1 VKNSARLLLILIS
14 LFLAVSCNTRTA
26 KPKPVVMYEIS
37 EEAKNGKDVII
48 ENNYLSL
55 RFLPSTAEIILTDK
69 KTNVQWRS
77 NPPNPEASD
86 TVTKQ
91 LMESQFSLDY
101 ADNSGVPRTLE
112 SGFYSIQRGAYE
124 YEVVDG
130 ALEVRY
136 TVGDLARNYRIPP
149 AANEERMSL
158 FLDRMEQEERDI
170 VESTYRL
177 FDINNLR
184 LNDDKDKL
192 LAEFPELI
200 KNKLWVLRTVSPDFM
215 KGETEESF
223 KKAGYTAEDFAEDS
237 ERYELSGGD
246 VKPAFS
252 MTLRYILDGKSLI
265 VNVPF
270 SKIGYR
276 AAYPLKQLA
285 LMPFMG
291 SGSTA
296 DSGYMLVPD
305 GSGSL
310 IYFNNQKQN
319 QVPYYINIYGWDE
332 AMPRADVISDNKAL
346 FPAFGVHKNG
356 SSLFCVIEE
365 GSAYA
370 GVRADVSGR
379 NSGYNIVYPVF
390 DMIHGALMDIAG
402 RNQRAVYMYEAV
414 LPENENITLRYTP
427 CAEPGYIGMAKEYRS
442 WLLEKYPVLQTRR
455 VTGGV
460 PAAVEIIGA
469 VNKIQHRLGLPFDLP
484 LKLTSYKETEKMI
497 KDFAGFGWENVHVK
511 LNGWFNRSVEHTV
524 PTKIKLISA
533 LGSKGDFERIISTA
547 EKNNYTVYPEVD
559 FMFMRDV
566 KAFSGFSLYKDAARY
581 VNRERVQRYP
591 YSFVWFGE
599 RKMWGKLSYL
609 SRPAATQRMINSFQK
624 KAGKYKINNIAFKN
638 MGSRLAGDYHEKRR
652 VSREASMLMR
662 QKKFEEMYQ
671 ADKKIMVNAGFAYSI
686 PWTDIITDMII
697 TEHSFGITDSTVPFL
712 QIAIHGIVPYTGK
725 AVNLAEDYTKNLLK
739 TVECGAGLY
748 FSFMEEETAELQE
761 TKFRQFYANEYKKWI
776 GDADELYKKF
786 SADFG
791 HLYNQQIVNHVIL
804 APDVTITEYEDGTRV
819 LVNASD
825 NDYRYNGNNFKA
837 DTYAVFRKGQ

>member
-1 VKNSARLLLILIS
+1 MKNSARLLLILIS
-14 LFLAVSCNTRTA
+14 LFLAVSCNTRTV

-37 EEAKNGKDVII
+37 DEAKAGKEVVL
-48 ENNYLSL
+48 ENSYLSL
-55 RFLPSTAEIILTDK
+55 RFLPRTAEIILTDK

-77 NPPNPEASD
+77 NPPNPDASD

-91 LMESQFSLDY
+91 LMESQFSLEY

-112 SGFYSIQRGAYE
+112 SGYYSIQRGAYE

-136 TVGDLARNYRIPP
+136 TVGDLARNYRVPP
-149 AANEERMSL
+149 AANEERMSV

-177 FDINNLR
+177 YDINNLR
-184 LNDDKDKL
+184 MNDDKDKL
-192 LAEFPELI
+192 LADFPELA
-200 KNKLWVLRTVSPDFM
+200 KNKLWVLRTASPDFM
-215 KGETEESF
+215 KEEAEESF

-237 ERYELSGGD
+237 ERYEVSGGD
-246 VKPAFS
+246 IKPAFS
-252 MTLRYILDGKSLI
+252 LTLRYILDEKSLI
-265 VNVPF
+265 INVPYN
-270 SKIGYR
+270 KIGYR

-310 IYFNNQKQN
+310 IYFNNRKQN
-319 QVPYYINIYGWDE
+319 QVPYYINVYGYDD
-332 AMPRADVISDNKAL
+332 AMPREDVISDNKAL

-370 GVRADVSGR
+370 NIRADVSGR
-379 NSGYNIVYPVF
+379 NSAYNIVYPVF
-390 DMIHGALMDIAG
+390 DMIHGAIMDIAG
-402 RNQRAVYMYEAV
+402 RNQRAVYMYEAT

-427 CAEPGYIGMAKEYRS
+427 CAEPGYVGMAKEYRS
-442 WLLEKYPVLQTRR
+442 WFLEKYPVLQNRH

-460 PAAVEIIGA
+460 PMVVEFIGA

-484 LKLTSYKETEKMI
+484 LKLTSYKETEKMT
-497 KDFAGFGWENVHVK
+497 KDFADLGWENVYIK

-524 PTKIKLISA
+524 PAKIKLISA
-533 LGSKGDFERIISTA
+533 LGSKGDFEHIVSTA
-547 EKNNYTVYPEVD
+547 EKNNFAVYPEVD

-566 KAFSGFSLYKDAARY
+566 KTFSGFSLYKDTARY
-581 VNRERVQRYP
+581 ANRERVQRYP

-599 RKMWGKLSYL
+599 RKLWGKLNYL
-609 SRPAATQRMINSFQK
+609 ARPDATQRMINSFQK
-624 KAGKYKINNIAFKN
+624 KAKKYKINNIAFKN
-638 MGSRLAGDYHEKRR
+638 MGSRLAGDYHEKRH

-671 ADKKIMVNAGFAYSI
+671 DNKKIMVNAGFAYSI

-748 FSFMEEETAELQE
+748 FSFMEEETSELQE
-761 TKFRQFYANEYKKWI
+761 TKFRQFYANEYKKWG
-776 GDADELYKKF
+776 GDADTLYKKF
-786 SADFG
+786 KKDFG
-791 HLYNQQIVNHVIL
+791 HLYNQKIVNHVIL

-825 NDYRYNGNNFKA
+825 NNYRYNGNNLSA
-837 DTYAVFRKGQ
+837 DNYTVLRKGQ

>member
-1 VKNSARLLLILIS
+1 MKNSARLLLILIS
-14 LFLAVSCNTRTA
+14 LFLAVSCNIRTA

-37 EEAKNGKDVII
+37 DEAKAGKDVVL
-48 ENNYLSL
+48 ENSYLSL

-77 NPPNPEASD
+77 NPPNPVASD
-86 TVTKQ
+86 AVTKQ
-91 LMESQFSLDY
+91 LMESQFSLEY

-112 SGFYSIQRGAYE
+112 SSFYSVQRGAYE

-149 AANEERMSL
+149 AANEERMSVY
-158 FLDRMEQEERDI
+158 LDRMEPDERDI

-177 FDINNLR
+177 YDINNLR
-184 LNDDKDKL
+184 MNDDKDKL
-192 LAEFPELI
+192 LAEFPELA

-215 KGETEESF
+215 KEEAEESF

-237 ERYELSGGD
+237 ERYELTGGA

-252 MTLRYILDGKSLI
+252 LTLRYILDGKSLI

-276 AAYPLKQLA
+276 AAYPIKQLA

-319 QVPYYINIYGWDE
+319 QVPYYISVYGWDE
-332 AMPRADVISDNKAL
+332 AMPRGDVVSDNKAL

-356 SSLFCVIEE
+356 ASLFCVIEE
-365 GSAYA
+365 GSAYS

-402 RNQRAVYMYEAV
+402 RNQRAVYMYEAA

-427 CAEPGYIGMAKEYRS
+427 CAEPGYMGMAKEYRS
-442 WLLEKYPVLQTRR
+442 WLMEKYPVLQTRHVADG
-455 VTGGV
+455 VT
-460 PAAVEIIGA
+460 AAVEIIGA
-469 VNKIQHRLGLPFDLP
+469 VNKTQHRLGLPFDLP
-484 LKLTSYKETEKMI
+484 LRLTSYKETEKI
-497 KDFAGFGWENVHVK
+497 LKDFAGLGWENVHVK

-524 PTKIKLISA
+524 PAKIKLISA
-533 LGSKGDFERIISTA
+533 LGGKRDFERIVSTA

-599 RKMWGKLSYL
+599 RKFWGKLNYL
-609 SRPAATQRMINSFQK
+609 ARPAATQRMINNFQK
-624 KAGKYKINNIAFKN
+624 QARKYKIKNIAFKN
-638 MGSRLAGDYHEKRR
+638 MGSRLAGDYHEKRH

-671 ADKKIMVNAGFAYSI
+671 DNKKILINSGFAYSI
-686 PWTDIITDMII
+686 PWTNIITDMII

-712 QIAIHGIVPYTGK
+712 QIVIHGIVPYTGK
-725 AVNLAEDYTKNLLK
+725 AVNLAEDYTKSLLK
-739 TVECGAGLY
+739 TIECGAGLY
-748 FSFMEEETAELQE
+748 FSFMEEETSELQE
-761 TKFRQFYANEYKKWI
+761 TKFRQFYANEYKKWA

-786 SADFG
+786 QKDFG